1 MTVCNPP
8 AKPLPYRNPISRTQ
22 ILSYY
27 LVSEDGS
34 AELLSLLCMSD
45 TRNNPGL
52 FSSIRIPS
60 LLDSSN
66 TE

>member
-27 LVSEDGS
+27 LVSQDGS
-34 AELLSLLCMSD
+34 AELLSVVHVRLLKQS
-45 TRNNPGL
+45 RPLLLYQN
-52 FSSIRIPS
+52 SIS
-60 LLDSSN
+60 A
-66 TE
+66 